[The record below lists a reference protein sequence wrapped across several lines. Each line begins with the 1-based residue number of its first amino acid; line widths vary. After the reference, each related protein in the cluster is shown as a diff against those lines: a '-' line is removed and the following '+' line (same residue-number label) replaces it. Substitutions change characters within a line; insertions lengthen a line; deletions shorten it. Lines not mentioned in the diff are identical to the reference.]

1 MIGAVTRVLKQV
13 RHGTKLPWLVLAVG
27 VSVSILLF
35 GVIRQSVE
43 DVARLRFER
52 EAGDANGIIADRISF
67 YNDILYGL
75 KALTHLAEAYDRGLV
90 KIHEIAEEESIPEK
104 FLEGIL
110 VTLKNA
116 RLVSSQRGRE
126 GGYQLRRP
134 PAEILLGDVVRI
146 IDGPLAPFGDAV
158 ELAHRVRTE
167 PRHAGLFD
175 LFLEVRNAAAQI
187 LDHTSLAD
195 LVERNRRILVRRP
208 ARAARA
214 AARK

>member
-1 MIGAVTRVLKQV
+1 VK
-13 RHGTKLPWLVLAVG
+13 
-27 VSVSILLF
+27 
-35 GVIRQSVE
+35 
-43 DVARLRFER
+43 
-52 EAGDANGIIADRISF
+52 ISHRG
-67 YNDILYGL
+67 LYGL

-126 GGYQLRRP
+126 GGYRLRRP

-167 PRHAGLFD
+167 PRHGGLFD
-175 LFLEVRNAAAQI
+175 LFLEVRNAAAKI

-195 LVERNRRILVRRP
+195 LLERNRRIL
-208 ARAARA
+208 ARQTAGRGG
-214 AARK
+214 RK